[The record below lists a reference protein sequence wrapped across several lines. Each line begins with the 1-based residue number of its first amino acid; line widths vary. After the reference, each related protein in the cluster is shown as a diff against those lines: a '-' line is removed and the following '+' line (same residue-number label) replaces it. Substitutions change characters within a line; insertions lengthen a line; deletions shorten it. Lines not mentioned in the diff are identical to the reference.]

1 MRTHDGN
8 DDPQARTPS
17 DDLDPGLDEHFLPGR
32 WRALLSIPPLRPRA
46 TVIAVARSLRAI
58 SLRTKLVALLLG
70 LEALGLAFLVAQGW
84 LVDLSRTENDLQAT
98 LSRLRPLLAAT
109 LARPL
114 DGDPQALVAAVRT
127 AHVRGIDYLVVKSRE
142 GRVLA
147 AEGWPADKPLPRL
160 DGTLDQAKGDRRF
173 DTVVPVGPPAGV
185 GTLLFI
191 GLPVERDLAA
201 VEGQLRENLLKA
213 FGAFLLTVL
222 VLLAI
227 LQPLTRR
234 LSRLTNAARKIE
246 EGDFGVRLDDAE
258 IDEVGQLAQAFD
270 RMAGVLSVRV
280 GELEAS
286 RRQFHNIADYT
297 YDVECWFGTKGE
309 LLWIN
314 SSVERLTG
322 YTAQECTTAPDFPW
336 FLVHPDDL
344 QRSKAASIAA
354 LAKQTTDTGFECRI
368 IKKDGSVEWVANSW
382 QPIYGPTGEFV
393 GLRSSLN
400 SIQALK
406 DTELNLRSTLMQLE
420 GANILQASTAES
432 LRAERSRLLSL
443 LSAMNFG
450 VVFIDSAQHIIYS
463 NPAFAEMWSIPRDEP
478 LLGDSL
484 FDVLQKAEDAVAEL
498 ETFSARLEELVADER
513 AASDTELHLLSGR
526 ILRLQVC
533 PVLDDNGNSLGSVL
547 IHEDITLA
555 REAQGQLAFL
565 ADRDPLT
572 GLFNRRRFERELS
585 ERIEAAKRVREPV
598 ALFFL
603 DLDEFKSVNDLFGHR
618 MGDTVLLQL
627 AGEIRSHLRKNEF
640 FARIGGDEFAL
651 VVAGATDEVIKTLAD
666 RLMGVI
672 GGHTVALGEVRLSLT
687 ASLGIA
693 VYPEHAADPHELI
706 AHADSAMYQAKDA
719 GKNTWRV
726 YRPDHTA
733 TLRQRSLVTWNDRLR
748 KALRNDGFE
757 LHLQGVFN
765 AKSRER
771 THAEALL
778 RMRDEAGKLLAP
790 SQFIPFAEK
799 SNLIIDIDRWM
810 IDAVVRLLASDP
822 GLAPVSVNVSGR
834 SFDEPMMADFIADRL
849 EEHEVAPSRLLVEI
863 TETAAIRDMRDA
875 QRFIDR
881 LHAVGCKVCLDDFG
895 AGFSTFAYIKQ
906 LPVDVLKID
915 GMFIR
920 NLSKSRDNQVFVKAM
935 LDIAR
940 GFGKITIAE
949 SVEDEA
955 SLDFLAAAGVDMVQG
970 YLLEMPHPAL
980 PSALSLLE
988 K

>member
-1 MRTHDGN
+1 MN
-8 DDPQARTPS
+8 AIARC
-17 DDLDPGLDEHFLPGR
+17 
-32 WRALLSIPPLRPRA
+32 
-46 TVIAVARSLRAI
+46 LRAI

-70 LEALGLAFLVAQGW
+70 LEALALAFLVAQGW
-84 LVDLSRTENDLQAT
+84 MVDLTRTEADLQANVA
-98 LSRLRPLLAAT
+98 RLRPLLAAT
-109 LARPL
+109 LAAPL
-114 DGDPQALVAAVRT
+114 SGDEETLRAAVRT
-127 AHVRGIDYLVVKSRE
+127 ARTPGIEYLVVKTRE
-142 GRVLA
+142 GRVA
-147 AEGWPADKPLPRL
+147 ASEGWPAGKPLPRL
-160 DGTLDQAKGDRRF
+160 DGTLEHARGDRRF

-191 GLPVERDLAA
+191 GIPVERELAA
-201 VEGQLRENLLKA
+201 VEGQLRENIIKSA
-213 FGAFLLTVL
+213 GAFLLSLL
-222 VLLAI
+222 VLLVI

-234 LSRLTNAARKIE
+234 LTRLTAAARRIE
-246 EGDFGVRLDDAE
+246 EGDFSVRLGDADT
-258 IDEVGQLAQAFD
+258 DEVGQLAQAFD
-270 RMAGVLSVRV
+270 RMAGVLNVRV
-280 GELEAS
+280 RELEAS
-286 RRQFHNIADYT
+286 RRKFHNIADYT

-322 YTAQECTTAPDFPW
+322 YTAEECSAAPDFPW

-344 QRSKAASIAA
+344 ARSRAASLAA
-354 LAKQTTDTGFECRI
+354 LSKQTTDTGFECRI

-382 QPIYGPTGEFV
+382 QPIYGPSGEFV

-406 DTELNLRSTLMQLE
+406 DTELNLRRTLMQLE

-432 LRAERSRLLSL
+432 LRGERSRLLSL

-450 VVFIDSAQHIIYS
+450 VVFMDRTQHIIYS
-463 NPAFAEMWSIPRDEP
+463 NPAFAEMWSIPRDEG
-478 LLGDSL
+478 LLGESL
-484 FDVLQKAEDAVAEL
+484 FDVLQTAEDAVAEL

-533 PVLDDNGNSLGSVL
+533 PVLDDEGLSLGSVL

-565 ADRDPLT
+565 AERDALT
-572 GLFNRRRFERELS
+572 GLYNRRRFERELS
-585 ERIEAAKRVREPV
+585 ERIEAASRVKERV

-603 DLDEFKSVNDLFGHR
+603 DLDEFKGVNDMFGHR

-627 AGEIRSHLRKNEF
+627 AGEIRSNLRKNEF

-651 VVAGATDEVIKTLAD
+651 VVAGATDEAIRTLAD

-672 GGHTVALGEVRLSLT
+672 GGHSVSLGEVRLSLT
-687 ASLGIA
+687 SSLGIA
-693 VYPEHAADPHELI
+693 VYPDHAADPHELI
-706 AHADSAMYQAKDA
+706 AHADAAMYQAKDA
-719 GKNTWRV
+719 GKNTWRT
-726 YRPDHTA
+726 YTADHSA
-733 TLRQRSLVTWNDRLR
+733 TMRQRSLVTWNDRLR
-748 KALRNDGFE
+748 QALRNDGFE

-765 AKSRER
+765 AKTRSR

-778 RMRDEAGKLLAP
+778 RMPDEVTGKLLAP

-810 IDAVVRLLASDP
+810 IDAVVKLLARDP

-834 SFDEPMMADFIADRL
+834 SFDEPRMADFIADRL
-849 EEHEVAPSRLLVEI
+849 RDHGVESSRLLVEI

-940 GFGKITIAE
+940 GFGKTTVAE

-955 SLDFLAAAGVDMVQG
+955 SLDFLAHAGVDMVQG
-970 YLLEMPHPAL
+970 YLLEMPAPAI
-980 PSALSLLE
+980 PSSLVE